1 MLIYNCPHF
10 VIVASRLAQGL
21 GDGFMRKKRNFNFL
35 YVLIL
40 ALFITM
46 IYQKPA
52 YASQIGTTKE
62 MSAKVYEKKNED
74 STVVANVINGS
85 IFTILAEEVDAD
97 GIEWC
102 LVQTDLGIKGYIK
115 KEYVKEEVKDENE
128 ENEIEKKWQIEFK
141 QNVNIR
147 LQPTTEAEIV
157 GRVPQYTILE
167 PLQTQENDLGEV
179 WYQIVYEGVTGFVRE
194 SAVDIIEIE
203 DTVEISEEVI
213 QEIETKAA
221 ELETE
226 MNTETEIKITGEEGQ
241 KEETENRVIQET
253 EKQEKK
259 SQKTVEAV
267 QKVTTRKMA
276 NPIDCVVIVLVIG
289 IVTSAFM
296 AVMVLKLM
304 RKEQR
309 KKADKN
315 KNSRRKGK

>member
-21 GDGFMRKKRNFNFL
+21 GDGFMRKRRDFYFL

-52 YASQIGTTKE
+52 YASQMGTTKE
-62 MSAKVYEKKNED
+62 MSAKVYEKMNED
-74 STVVANVINGS
+74 STVLVNVINGS
-85 IFTILAEEVDAD
+85 VFTILAEEVDAD
-97 GIEWC
+97 GIEWY

-115 KEYVKEEVKDENE
+115 KEYVKVEAEDENE

-167 PLQTQENDLGEV
+167 PLQTQENELGEI
-179 WYQIVYEGVTGFVRE
+179 WYQIEYEGITGFVRE
-194 SAVDIIEIE
+194 SAVDIIEME
-203 DTVEISEEVI
+203 DSVEISEEVSR
-213 QEIETKAA
+213 EIETKTA
-221 ELETE
+221 EFETE

-241 KEETENRVIQET
+241 NEETENRVIQET

-259 SQKTVEAV
+259 KQIPVEAV
-267 QKVTTRKMA
+267 QKITTRKMV
-276 NPIDCVVIVLVIG
+276 NPIDGVVIILGLG
-289 IVTSAFM
+289 ILISAFLAM
-296 AVMVLKLM
+296 IVVKLM

-309 KKADKN
+309 IRADKN

>member
-1 MLIYNCPHF
+1 
-10 VIVASRLAQGL
+10 
-21 GDGFMRKKRNFNFL
+21 MRKKRNFNFL

-52 YASQIGTTKE
+52 YASQMGTTKE
-62 MSAKVYEKKNED
+62 MSAKVYEKMNED
-74 STVVANVINGS
+74 STVLVNVINGS
-85 IFTILAEEVDAD
+85 VFTILAEEVDAD
-97 GIEWC
+97 GIEWY

-115 KEYVKEEVKDENE
+115 KEYVKVEAEDENE

-167 PLQTQENDLGEV
+167 PLQTQENELGEI
-179 WYQIVYEGVTGFVRE
+179 WYQIEYEGITGFVRE
-194 SAVDIIEIE
+194 SAVDIIEME
-203 DTVEISEEVI
+203 DTVEISEEVT
-213 QEIETKAA
+213 QEIETTTS
-221 ELETE
+221 ESEPE
-226 MNTETEIKITGEEGQ
+226 MNTETEEQ
-241 KEETENRVIQET
+241 YEETENRVVQET
-253 EKQEKK
+253 EKQEME
-259 SQKTVEAV
+259 SQKLVEVV
-267 QKVTTRKMA
+267 QKVTTRKTA
-276 NPIDCVVIVLVIG
+276 NPIDGVVIVLVMG
-289 IVTSAFM
+289 IVASAFM